1 MMQAEAVNSDLP
13 ILAGMKA
20 NRSDMNLDMYARV
33 QKCACGLIWC
43 DKCFRK
49 VWTSKEVEKLLEFD
63 HTRTRHVILTYDRK
77 SFKDGQEAWE
87 QTQGRKLVANFI
99 RNLKRGL
106 KVKKGKEW
114 VCQYNPVKIRK
125 YRYYLEWHKDGWPHY
140 HIFIEVEDEGKEGM
154 IGQGFIHYYWPCGKI
169 IKEKP
174 FKSLGHWRYMIGDLK
189 KHGYFGKE
197 KKHQT
202 TLPKWA
208 LDRGDIKIYRSGG
221 SRSGDTQAKAAL
233 DHYAADAVER
243 LKNLTIPS
251 KWVELISKD
260 GVAVVATSLNK
271 EFVNTETGEIT
282 VVKKKDY
289 RERIKACGQESK
301 LKIVTAG
308 RTIEGI
314 VKIPYRKMVKQ
325 FKGIYIKGEGH
336 VFKIGR
342 SDIAKLMGVIEKI
355 TLYVRHK
362 ISVWHKELVGL
373 ERWKYHLQEVDY
385 STV

>member
-1 MMQAEAVNSDLP
+1 MEAEAVNSNLP
-13 ILAGMKA
+13 ILAEMKA

-49 VWTSKEVEKLLEFD
+49 GWIQKEVEKLLEFD

-77 SFKDGQEAWE
+77 AFKDNQEAWE
-87 QTQGRKLVANFI
+87 QTQDRKLVANFI

-114 VCQYNPVKIRK
+114 VWKYPPVKIGK
-125 YRYYLEWHKDGWPHY
+125 YRYYLEWHKDGWAHY
-140 HIFIEVEDEGKEGM
+140 HIFIEVESEGKEGM
-154 IGQGFIHYYWPCGKI
+154 IGQAFIHYYWPCGKI

-208 LDRGDIKIYRSGG
+208 LDRGDVKIYRSGG
-221 SRSGDTQAKAAL
+221 SRSGDTQAKDAL
-233 DHYAADAVER
+233 DHYVADAVER
-243 LKNLTIPS
+243 QKNLTRFNEVATTAPA
-251 KWVELISKD
+251 KDVELISED
-260 GVAVVATSLNK
+260 GIKRV
-271 EFVNTETGEIT
+271 VNTETGEIT
-282 VVKKKDY
+282 VVNKKTY
-289 RERIKACGQESK
+289 REKLKACGQESK

-336 VFKIGR
+336 VFKLGR
-342 SDIAKLMGVIEKI
+342 TDIAKLMGVIEKI

-385 STV
+385 SRA

>member
-1 MMQAEAVNSDLP
+1 MQAEAVNSDLP

-77 SFKDGQEAWE
+77 AFKDGQDAWE
-87 QTQGRKLVANFI
+87 HTQDRKLVANFI

-106 KVKKGKEW
+106 KIKKGKNW
-114 VCQYNPVKIRK
+114 AWKFPPVMISK
-125 YRYYLEWHKDGWPHY
+125 YRYFLEWHKDGFPHY
-140 HIFIEVEDEGKEGM
+140 HIFIEVECEGKEGM
-154 IGQGFIHYYWPCGKI
+154 IGQDFIHYYWPDGVI

-174 FKSLGHWRYMIGDLK
+174 FKSLKHWQYTMGDLK
-189 KHGYFGKE
+189 KHGYFGRE

-202 TLPKWA
+202 SLPKWA

-221 SRSGDTQAKAAL
+221 SRSEDTQEKDAWDRYCDNAKSRPREQKEL
-233 DHYAADAVER
+233 TKKEYGIKSVKVEPKTYAEK
-243 LKNLTIPS
+243 LK
-251 KWVELISKD
+251 D
-260 GVAVVATSLNK
+260 
-271 EFVNTETGEIT
+271 
-282 VVKKKDY
+282 
-289 RERIKACGQESK
+289 CGQRTK
-301 LKIVTAG
+301 IKIVAAG
-308 RTIEGI
+308 KTLEG
-314 VKIPYRKMVKQ
+314 VFKIPYRKIIEQ
-325 FKGIYIKGEGH
+325 FKGIYIKGEGY

-342 SDIAKLMGVIEKI
+342 TDIAKLMGVIEKI

-362 ISVWHKELVGL
+362 MSVWHKELVGL
-373 ERWKYHLQEVDY
+373 ERWKYYLQEVDY
-385 STV
+385 SRA

>member
-1 MMQAEAVNSDLP
+1 MKAEAVNSNLP
-13 ILAGMKA
+13 ILALIKA
-20 NRSDMNLDMYARV
+20 NRSDMKNWSYVRV

-49 VWTSKEVEKLLEFD
+49 GWTSKEVEKLLQFNW
-63 HTRTRHVILTYDRK
+63 TKTRHVILTFSRDVL
-77 SFKDGQEAWE
+77 KDGQDAWE
-87 QTQGRKLVANFI
+87 YTQDHKLVANFI

-114 VCQYNPVKIRK
+114 VLKFKPVKIGK
-125 YRYYLEWHKDGWPHY
+125 YRYFVEWHKDGWLHL
-140 HIFIEVEDEGKEGM
+140 HLFIEVEFEGKEGM
-154 IGQGFIHYYWPCGKI
+154 VGQDFIHYYWPDGVI

-174 FKSLGHWRYMIGDLK
+174 FKSLGHWRHMIGDLK

-221 SRSGDTQAKAAL
+221 SRSGDTQAK
-233 DHYAADAVER
+233 DAWDRYCDNAKSRAKEQTELTKGEYGIRPMKVE
-243 LKNLTIPS
+243 S
-251 KWVELISKD
+251 K
-260 GVAVVATSLNK
+260 T
-271 EFVNTETGEIT
+271 
-282 VVKKKDY
+282 Y
-289 RERIKACGQESK
+289 REK
-301 LKIVTAG
+301 LKECGRKTKIKIVAAG
-308 RTIEGI
+308 KTLEGI
-314 VKIPYRKMVKQ
+314 FKIPYHKIIEQ
-325 FKGIYIKGEGH
+325 FKGVYIKGEGY

-342 SDIAKLMGVIEKI
+342 TDIAKLMGVIEKI

-385 STV
+385 SRA